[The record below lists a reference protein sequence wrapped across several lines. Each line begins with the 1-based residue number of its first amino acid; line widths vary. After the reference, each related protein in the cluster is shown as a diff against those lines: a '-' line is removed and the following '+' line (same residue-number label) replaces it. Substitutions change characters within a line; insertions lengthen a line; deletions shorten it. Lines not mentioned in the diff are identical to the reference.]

1 MDKIEQKMMDIMKNS
16 SGNIYDVFLI
26 LYKECIKKQNNPE
39 EMFQWVLKESQKYD
53 FVDDDCPANMDM
65 ETVERIRENYYELLL
80 QCVISFT
87 KENLEESEFYKKV
100 YKYVFESGLFPRDE
114 ETQAVL
120 LSFLAKRMVEI
131 PYYQVRNALS
141 MSGEEYRSVAKC
153 LRPQIERTIYML
165 NRGFRNR
172 AEEASQIYDIFS
184 EIDKRE
190 EQIVFLA
197 ILINIVQRHAT
208 QSEMD
213 DE

>member
-1 MDKIEQKMMDIMKNS
+1 
-16 SGNIYDVFLI
+16 
-26 LYKECIKKQNNPE
+26 
-39 EMFQWVLKESQKYD
+39 
-53 FVDDDCPANMDM
+53 
-65 ETVERIRENYYELLL
+65 
-80 QCVISFT
+80 
-87 KENLEESEFYKKV
+87 
-100 YKYVFESGLFPRDE
+100 
-114 ETQAVL
+114 
-120 LSFLAKRMVEI
+120 MVEI

>member
-1 MDKIEQKMMDIMKNS
+1 
-16 SGNIYDVFLI
+16 
-26 LYKECIKKQNNPE
+26 
-39 EMFQWVLKESQKYD
+39 
-53 FVDDDCPANMDM
+53 
-65 ETVERIRENYYELLL
+65 
-80 QCVISFT
+80 
-87 KENLEESEFYKKV
+87 
-100 YKYVFESGLFPRDE
+100 
-114 ETQAVL
+114 
-120 LSFLAKRMVEI
+120 
-131 PYYQVRNALS
+131 
-141 MSGEEYRSVAKC
+141 
-153 LRPQIERTIYML
+153 ML